1 MFKPYSGSYHYHCD
15 PNALF
20 DDVPV
25 GEGSPVIGFA
35 ADGFPIYGSYIVI
48 NRRALLER
56 PPRAIRYGKA
66 PEALAPIAIGEGT
79 LTVFMNRTGN
89 GPTLEISTNATA

>member
-1 MFKPYSGSYHYHCD
+1 M
-15 PNALF
+15 
-20 DDVPV
+20 PV

-48 NRRALLER
+48 NRRALLES
-56 PPRAIRYGKA
+56 PLWAIRYGKA
-66 PEALAPIAIGEGT
+66 PEALAPIAIREGT
-79 LTVFMNRTGN
+79 LTVFMNRSGN